1 MHFIYI
7 DDSSDRPTHV
17 FSALCV
23 PCDRWNDVFDAM
35 KKWRRHL
42 RDTHKIPLD
51 HELHAQEFI
60 SGRGSSS
67 SFQHLSR
74 HRRAQIFHTTMKV
87 TNWLN
92 RKWNVSL
99 FNVCND
105 DDNQF
110 KAFEYLINRIN
121 RTMLSRQTQAHL
133 ICDQGKEQQYT
144 KLVRKMRVHNFIP
157 SRYGGWE
164 SGKLSKNIPI
174 ERVIEDPQFK
184 NSANSYFIQHVDFTA
199 FALLRREKPTP
210 RIKRHGIH
218 RSFDILGECLE
229 TVCNPK
235 DPKGVI
241 R

>member
-1 MHFIYI
+1 
-7 DDSSDRPTHV
+7 
-17 FSALCV
+17 
-23 PCDRWNDVFDAM
+23 
-35 KKWRRHL
+35 
-42 RDTHKIPLD
+42 
-51 HELHAQEFI
+51 
-60 SGRGSSS
+60 
-67 SFQHLSR
+67 
-74 HRRAQIFHTTMKV
+74 
-87 TNWLN
+87 
-92 RKWNVSL
+92 
-99 FNVCND
+99 
-105 DDNQF
+105 
-110 KAFEYLINRIN
+110 
-121 RTMLSRQTQAHL
+121 MLSRQTQAHL

-218 RSFDILGECLE
+218 RSFDILDECLE